1 MTTLHT
7 ALPPQLLLLL
17 VDDHRIYLDGLALAL
32 RELTTTTQID
42 TAQSAAQARTL
53 QQQNDYDLIL
63 LDLNLPDESG
73 LSVLR
78 DWQQQ
83 AIASPV
89 AMLSASDSGH
99 DIQQALKAGALGF
112 ISKSA
117 DGNVLREQV
126 ARLLLGE
133 SLPAPATLASGEGP
147 TPRQQEILLLLAEG
161 QSNKLISR
169 QLSISED
176 TIKTH
181 LKTLFQLLNVHN
193 RTACVNAARERGW
206 L

>member
-133 SLPAPATLASGEGP
+133 SLPAPAALASADGP
-147 TPRQQEILLLLAEG
+147 TPRQHEILLLLAQG

-169 QLSISED
+169 QLNISED

-181 LKTLFQLLNVHN
+181 LKSLFQLLDVHN

>member
-32 RELTTTTQID
+32 RELTSSTQID

-53 QQQNDYDLIL
+53 QQQKDYDLIL

-73 LSVLR
+73 LTVLR

-83 AIASPV
+83 QIASPV

-133 SLPAPATLASGEGP
+133 SLPAPATLTSGEGP
-147 TPRQQEILLLLAEG
+147 TPRQREILLLLAEG
-161 QSNKLISR
+161 LSNKLISR
-169 QLSISED
+169 QLNISED

-181 LKTLFQLLNVHN
+181 LKTLFQLLDVHN
-193 RTACVNAARERGW
+193 RTACVNSARERGW